1 MELIKKHFNKK
12 NPLTKI
18 FNRNTIKISY
28 SCTKNMKAIIQGH
41 NTKIINNNAK
51 AVNTVDNKQ
60 CNCRKRACPLNGK
73 CLASKC
79 VIYQATVQCPN
90 KEDKKYVG
98 LTEGDF
104 KTRFTGHVQSF
115 NDPCKKSASA
125 MAKYVWEE
133 NLQPE
138 PNIRWE
144 ILKHTVPYKPGNKDC
159 DLCLSEKFA
168 IMNVSENKN
177 YLNKRSEIK
186 KLCPHK

>member
-1 MELIKKHFNKK
+1 M
-12 NPLTKI
+12 
-18 FNRNTIKISY
+18 NTIKISY

-41 NTKIINNNAK
+41 NNKIMNSKVMTNDTI
-51 AVNTVDNKQ
+51 DDKQ

-79 VIYQATVQCPN
+79 VIYQATVICPN

-104 KTRFTGHVQSF
+104 KTRFTGHIQSF
-115 NDPCKKSASA
+115 NDPGKKSASA
-125 MAKYVWEE
+125 MATYVWNQ

-138 PNIRWE
+138 PNVKWE
-144 ILKHTVPYKPGNKDC
+144 ILRQTTPYKPGNRDC
-159 DLCLSEKFA
+159 DLCLSEKVA
-168 IMNVSENKN
+168 IMSASKDNN

-186 KLCPHK
+186 KLCPHKYKHSLAAITGM